1 MKKNITGT
9 GVALVTPF
17 RSNGNIDFNALDKLV
32 QHLKKGKVDF
42 LVALG
47 TTAETAT
54 LSSDEK
60 STVLN
65 AIIDSNE
72 GELPIVVGM
81 GSNNTHQLAC
91 DIKSLDNND
100 IDAILSVAPYYSKPN
115 QRGIYQHYKEI
126 AMSTQLPIILYNVP
140 GRTASNIAPETCIS
154 LAENFSNIIGIK
166 EASGD
171 LNQVMQIINKRPK
184 GFKVFSGDDA
194 LTLPMLST
202 GADGVISV
210 IANAYPAAFTEMVNL
225 MITNKNRVKAHEIHY
240 QLLEIINAI
249 FADGNPA
256 GIKAVLEHL
265 GILENNLRLPMVKV
279 NRALN
284 NELKRLVSNIKL
296 S

>member
-1 MKKNITGT
+1 MKEIKGT

-17 RSNGNIDFNALDKLV
+17 HTNGSIDFGALDKLV
-32 QHLKKGKVDF
+32 QYLKKGKVDF

-54 LSSDEK
+54 LNTDEK
-60 STVLN
+60 NAVLN
-65 AIIDSNE
+65 SIIDSNE

-81 GSNNTHQLAC
+81 GSNNTHQLTC
-91 DIKSLDNND
+91 EIKALNKDN

-115 QRGIYQHYKEI
+115 QRGIYQHFKEV
-126 AMSTQLPIILYNVP
+126 AMSTKLPIILYNVP
-140 GRTASNIAPETCIS
+140 GRTASNISPETCLN
-154 LAENFSNIIGIK
+154 LADKFSNIIGIK

-171 LNQVMQIINKRPK
+171 LNIAMEIINNRKD

-210 IANAYPAAFTEMVNL
+210 IANAYPASFTEMVNL
-225 MITNKNRVKAHEIHY
+225 MINSKDRKRALEIHY
-240 QLLEIINAI
+240 QLFDMINAI

-256 GIKAVLEHL
+256 GIKALL
-265 GILENNLRLPMVKV
+265 DNMGIVGNNLRLPMMKV
-279 NRALN
+279 NRTLN
-284 NELKRLVSNIKL
+284 NEIKRLYSLTKL
-296 S
+296 A

>member
-1 MKKNITGT
+1 MIKNITGT

-32 QHLKKGKVDF
+32 QYLKNGKVDF

-54 LSSDEK
+54 LSNDEK
-60 STVLN
+60 NTVLQT
-65 AIIDSNE
+65 IIDSNE
-72 GELPIVVGM
+72 GQLPIVVGM

-91 DIKSLDNND
+91 DIKALETEG

-126 AMSTQLPIILYNVP
+126 AMATELPIIIYNVP
-140 GRTASNIAPETCIS
+140 GRTSSNILPETCLS

-166 EASGD
+166 EASGN
-171 LNQVMQIINKRPK
+171 LNQVMQIIKDRPK

-210 IANAYPAAFTEMVNL
+210 IANAYPAAFSEMVSL
-225 MITNKNRVKAHEIHY
+225 MVSNKNRTKALEIHY
-240 QLLEIINAI
+240 QLLNTINAI

-256 GIKAVLEHL
+256 GIKAVLDHM
-265 GILENNLRLPMVKV
+265 GIMENNLRLPMVKV
-279 NRALN
+279 GRTLN
-284 NELKRLVSNIKL
+284 NEIKKLVSEIKL
-296 S
+296 K

>member
-1 MKKNITGT
+1 MKKEIKGT

-17 RSNGNIDFNALDKLV
+17 HSNGSIDFGALDKLV
-32 QHLKKGKVDF
+32 QHLRNGKVDF

-54 LSSDEK
+54 LNSDERNA
-60 STVLN
+60 VLN

-72 GELPIVVGM
+72 GDLPIVVGM
-81 GSNNTHQLAC
+81 GSNNTHQLTC
-91 DIKSLDNND
+91 EIKALNQEG

-115 QRGIYQHYKEI
+115 QRGVYQHFKEV
-126 AMSTQLPIILYNVP
+126 AMSTKLPIILYNVP
-140 GRTASNIAPETCIS
+140 GRTSSNISPETCLS
-154 LAENFSNIIGIK
+154 LADKFSNIIGIK

-171 LNQVMQIINKRPK
+171 LNIAMEIIKNRKD

-210 IANAYPAAFTEMVNL
+210 IANAYPTSFTEMVNI
-225 MITNKNRVKAHEIHY
+225 MINNKDNNRALEIHY
-240 QLLEIINAI
+240 QLLDMINAI

-256 GIKAVLEHL
+256 GIKALL
-265 GILENNLRLPMVKV
+265 DNMGIVGNNLRLPMMKV
-279 NRALN
+279 NRTLN
-284 NELKRLVSNIKL
+284 NEIKRLYSLLKL
-296 S
+296 A